1 MVQAG
6 LMDEK
11 VDLGS
16 KLQNKFNFL
25 FVMDNADSLITNK
38 AEFNW
43 SIANMLTQYES
54 MRIVLISRNQ
64 IKFEAIDSIKGL
76 LMIKQMP
83 PLTDD
88 ESLDLIVSNCKR
100 DFSQAHI
107 GEDQSS
113 HLSVLPYDL
122 KLDPNF
128 MLCHGFPDLLHLFA
142 TALSS

>member
-1 MVQAG
+1 
-6 LMDEK
+6 MDEK

-64 IKFEAIDSIKGL
+64 IKFEAIESIKGL

-83 PLTDD
+83 PLTDE
-88 ESLDLIVSNCKR
+88 ESLDLIISNCQR
-100 DFSQAHI
+100 
-107 GEDQSS
+107 
-113 HLSVLPYDL
+113 
-122 KLDPNF
+122 
-128 MLCHGFPDLLHLFA
+128 DLLQPIN
-142 TALSS
+142 SEGD

>member
-1 MVQAG
+1 
-6 LMDEK
+6 
-11 VDLGS
+11 
-16 KLQNKFNFL
+16 
-25 FVMDNADSLITNK
+25 
-38 AEFNW
+38 
-43 SIANMLTQYES
+43 MLTQYES

-107 GEDQSS
+107 GEE
-113 HLSVLPYDL
+113 
-122 KLDPNF
+122 
-128 MLCHGFPDLLHLFA
+128 
-142 TALSS
+142 